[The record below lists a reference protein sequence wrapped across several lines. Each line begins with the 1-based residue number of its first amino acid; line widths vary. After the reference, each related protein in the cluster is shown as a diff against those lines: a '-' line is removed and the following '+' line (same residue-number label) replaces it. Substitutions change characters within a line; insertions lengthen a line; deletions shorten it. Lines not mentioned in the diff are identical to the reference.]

1 MTAKQIFISVY
12 LDDYVRMAYR
22 QLTKKVDI
30 DSELILVN
38 NMFNLMDKYAEGEL
52 IDYVHY
58 NKIV

>member
-38 NMFNLMDKYAEGEL
+38 NMFNLIDKYAEGEL

>member
-30 DSELILVN
+30 NSELILVN
-38 NMFNLMDKYAEGEL
+38 NMFNLIDKYAEGEL